1 MIPRAPLL
9 VLALAL
15 AACSTAGGP
24 APASGGGGPRVE
36 LTSRRLESGP
46 TLTDPG
52 PGGAP
57 AAPAAEAGTRA
68 EGGDGTIVV
77 RGRVDTPDP
86 CRRLSGTVEAAG
98 GQVTLRVDAA
108 REGEMCT
115 QVIAAFAYDARI
127 TGLAPGTYRLRVV
140 HAYPG
145 TGWDAR
151 TALEQ
156 SVTVR

>member
-1 MIPRAPLL
+1 MVRRPL
-9 VLALAL
+9 VLLLAL

-52 PGGAP
+52 PGAAP
-57 AAPAAEAGTRA
+57 AAPAAGTGTRA
-68 EGGDGTIVV
+68 EGGSAGAVAV
-77 RGRVDTPDP
+77 QGRMDTPDP

-98 GQVTLRVDAA
+98 GQLTLRVDAA
-108 REGEMCT
+108 REGDMCT